1 MKITINNN
9 TVNLLSKAKQ
19 SKAKQSKAKQS
30 KAKQSKAKQSH
41 NYILNNYFKFLFQK
55 YFLHL
60 VKIFLTSIKFDS
72 LSERNLCLVIK
83 KFYSKGVC
91 KMKHTKNILKSLLI
105 TVMALSLLAVSCSKD
120 EGGTK
125 APTNPTIQ
133 KISATQLTTT
143 LKELGELGDTQ
154 TTAINFGLMTEPKD
168 GSASITKAGTEDKKL
183 QKVKDAITT
192 VFKTPL
198 TPVSVKLTFG
208 DEAQVGNN
216 TALKATIVITANSGF
231 EFDETITKPASG
243 EIKYTYDAS
252 GNSATLILDITPAA
266 AWE

>member
-1 MKITINNN
+1 
-9 TVNLLSKAKQ
+9 
-19 SKAKQSKAKQS
+19 
-30 KAKQSKAKQSH
+30 
-41 NYILNNYFKFLFQK
+41 
-55 YFLHL
+55 
-60 VKIFLTSIKFDS
+60 
-72 LSERNLCLVIK
+72 
-83 KFYSKGVC
+83 
-91 KMKHTKNILKSLLI
+91 MKHTKNILKSLLI
-105 TVMALSLLAVSCSKD
+105 TVMALSLLAVSCKKD

-125 APTNPTIQ
+125 VPTNPTIQ

-168 GSASITKAGTEDKKL
+168 GSASITKAATEDKNL
-183 QKVKDAITT
+183 QKVKDTITT

-208 DEAQVGNN
+208 DEAKVGNN

-252 GNSATLILDITPAA
+252 GNSATLILNITPAA
-266 AWE
+266 AWK